1 MRRRFSIIAAAAVL
15 TLTGCTQVTPP
26 SQQSNRTV
34 SAVFS
39 NIAETKSL
47 DPHLAFSSES
57 ILFVRQTYDSLLEYK
72 PGGTEVRPALATAW
86 EASADAKT
94 YTLTLRS
101 GVRFHDGSTLDS
113 GVVKTS
119 MDRLREINQGPATLF
134 ENVAAVQVP
143 TADTVVFRL
152 KSPDAFFPGVLPKL
166 PIVSKKAIDD
176 HRTEQD
182 PWAKDW
188 FAGNEAGSGPYTLGT
203 WERGKAITLDAYGEY
218 WQEFEP
224 GTPTKVTLR
233 TDPDVTTA
241 VQLMCQGQVDMI
253 GGIGTD
259 QTDQAAACGGVRAV
273 EQPKLGV
280 NTVFFNTASK
290 GPIGDVRVRRAIA
303 LAVDYQAYLE
313 YFKGRAQEARG
324 PLPPSAVTFEPPFP
338 ALAQNLDEAKR
349 LLAEAGHPDGG
360 FTLSYLGLKGLAWE
374 EFFGTMLEENLKPL
388 GIKVKQTLVAW
399 PQMVSLQGDPKTAH
413 DLSFLVLNLVTPN
426 PTSILRNYT
435 TAARADK
442 GGMNWAYYSN
452 RALDRRLDE
461 INGILDEPRRL
472 AALREAQQS
481 IIDDQVAIWLP
492 SSNIYQPVGEKWAVS
507 YEPIDFVVMVRFFH
521 ARQT

>member
-1 MRRRFSIIAAAAVL
+1 MRNRTLITAVAAVL
-15 TLTGCTQVTPP
+15 TLVGCTQVTPP
-26 SQQSNRTV
+26 TVRESRTV

-57 ILFVRQTYDSLLEYK
+57 VLFVRQTYDSLLEYQ
-72 PGGTEVRPALATAW
+72 PGGTQTRPALATKW
-86 EASADAKT
+86 ESSADAKT
-94 YTLTLRS
+94 HTITLRS

-113 GVVKTS
+113 AVVKAS
-119 MDRLREINQGPATLF
+119 VDRLREINQGPATLF
-134 ENVAAVQVP
+134 GNLDTVETP
-143 TADTVVFRL
+143 TADTVVFKL
-152 KSPDAFFPGVLPKL
+152 KNADAFFPGMLPKL
-166 PIVSKKAIDD
+166 PIVSKKAIDEHKTAD
-176 HRTEQD
+176 D

-188 FAGNEAGSGPYTLGT
+188 FAGNEAGSGPYTLGS
-203 WERGKAITLDAYGEY
+203 WERGKAITLNAFDGY
-218 WQEFEP
+218 WQKFQD

-259 QTDQAAACGGVRAV
+259 QTDQAAACADVKAV

-280 NTVFFNTASK
+280 NTVFFNLKAK
-290 GPIGDVRVRRAIA
+290 GPVSDVRVRKAIA
-303 LAVDYQAYLE
+303 LAVDYKAYLE

-324 PLPPSAVTFEPPFP
+324 PLPPGAVEFEPPFP
-338 ALAQNLDEAKR
+338 AFAQNLEEARR
-349 LLAEAGHPDGG
+349 LLADAGYPDGG

-374 EFFGTMLEENLKPL
+374 EFFGTLLEENLKPL

-399 PQMVSLQGDPKTAH
+399 PQMVSVQGNPETAH
-413 DLSFLVLNLVTPN
+413 DLSFLVLNMVTPD

-435 TAARADK
+435 TAAAADK
-442 GGMNWAYYSN
+442 GGMNWGYYAN
-452 RALDRRLDE
+452 GDLDQRLGQ
-461 INGILDEPRRL
+461 ISGILDETQRL
-472 AALREAQQS
+472 TVLREAQQS

-492 SSNIYQPVGEKWAVS
+492 SSNIYQPVGKKWEVS
-507 YEPIDFVVMVRFFH
+507 YEPIDFVVMVRFFY
-521 ARQT
+521 ARES